1 MAHDF
6 IKIMS
11 IEPRKTTGQ
20 TAIPPKIR
28 STTVNGN
35 GKENFYLKKK
45 DGKRRDEWKLS
56 QHNNRRK
63 YKPQSGF
70 ENISALNNVLC
81 DLSSFAGVEAPEKA
95 IRYVEGIVALL
106 LNLQDCK
113 SVQGFSSAVFL
124 YVRDFVDSSMTTV
137 VMNYIQELMSISSF
151 DKQSDGEPAWID
163 FIREAHTNW
172 SLIKGNKMFKQF
184 SKLLGILV
192 TLGLCEASS
201 LTFSVH
207 GFKMFDEKLL
217 DRHMTAYDLTDAI
230 FGTVTYF
237 AEGTYLC
244 FKTGSLKP
252 LLMNDFAVLEL
263 DEEYLRILCWWD
275 LVKNGNLERFEG
287 VSDSEFSRRLESLI
301 CQLRNITSSLTGF
314 DKKLVQD
321 KIAKCSLIKNDYI
334 ASKVSS
340 GVRRSPFSIELFGAS
355 SQGKTTFGDQLLDS
369 LLTSAD
375 LPVDKEYRAALN
387 AGDKF
392 FSNWTSDKLV
402 AILDDLCNEKS
413 DFVERPPTRAI
424 IDICNNQMYYA
435 PKAELEAKGKCF
447 VEPEIMMVTTNTK
460 NLDAGAYSKCPYS
473 IQRRMHLVMS
483 VHCKDEFQ
491 RHSRNGRPCGL
502 DSRKVREH
510 YTKDGVFSP
519 EPIDNDVWTITIE
532 QAVAPED
539 QKSYG
544 FYEPFV
550 WRGKEMIHVTPA
562 TAIACAIEV
571 MHEHRTN
578 QFSLMD
584 AMRIRN
590 KCMEKCSHPGCIHM
604 KGYCPDHQEFD
615 KQFGIATVIA
625 ARTIKRKFFNRFRRD
640 RENLLDKVE
649 NVATDFLYKKTN
661 EFLDRWDWICLVP
674 EEYLDNKYFL
684 DFVYW
689 YYKEDIVKRSLRF
702 KWSSLTGVLLLCWIS
717 LPVGFTAMIIL
728 WLFGFMMNT
737 SRTKCE
743 LVKELKDR
751 NDSLPL
757 IIRNSR
763 DKYAK
768 AVCYGS
774 AALAGLYLM
783 SRVYRAWKK
792 AQPTQS
798 ALEPRNQQE
807 IAERDAAP
815 NVWASVQKRT
825 LPTAVQSGSISGS
838 VLAELVSRNMRYAR
852 VFVRDNRVLM
862 ANVCFLKSNLLV
874 IPDHYFEEDTLRLT
888 CFKENPEA
896 GGGKFDTRLCKSS
909 SYLVPGTDLRVCY
922 SPSGGSYRDLT
933 KFFPNGSLVD
943 HPFLLQWRS
952 KDGSMIDAQGY
963 AIAKKTSNGTCL
975 FDGGEYAKLSINT
988 FNGMCG
994 AVVVSDTK
1002 TGVITGFHLGGIDG
1016 KPQGCFGCLT
1026 KQQLEVAYE
1035 HLRSCEGVLLTGTA
1049 EQFTPQVLGKDIV
1062 LSTPLHPK
1070 SPMNYLPPDSQFEY
1084 YGSCPGQVSSYS
1096 DVKCTPIS
1104 EHVSDICAVENIWGA
1119 PKMKPEWFGWQTCL
1133 ANASLAGKAFPHDLL
1148 VKSIVDYKRPL
1159 LKLIKSSEWNIKP
1172 LSNHDNLNGIPG
1184 CRFIDAIN
1192 LSTSIGYPLTGPKTN
1207 FVENIDPDENGVL
1220 HRKFTDVIQNEIN
1233 RVEACY
1239 RRGERAFTIAKAC
1252 KKDEILPIAKEKCR
1266 IFYGNPIALT
1276 FLVRKYFLPVLRFL
1290 QMNPLVS
1297 ECAVGIN
1304 CHGPEWD
1311 EFYNHAIS
1319 YGKER
1324 LFGGDYGKYD
1334 QKLPSQLLIAALRIL
1349 IDLAREK
1356 DYAEDDLK
1364 VMETMAGDLVFSLI
1378 AFNGDLV
1385 GLQEGTHI
1393 SGNSLTVILNGI
1405 CGSLNLRNYFYSKYP
1420 ASVNFRDAAHM
1431 MTYGDDNIG
1440 SVHPDYPDF
1449 NIKGCSEFLATY
1461 GQIYTMPDKESEL
1474 REYLEPG
1481 EFEFLKR
1488 FSVYH
1493 PKLDRHIGALLD
1505 KSVFKSLHC
1514 YMRGKGNPNSPNE
1527 ACALNID
1534 TALREWFNH
1543 GEDVYEM
1550 RRKQMTEVAR
1560 RADIAHMC
1568 TLLDETYDD
1577 RVANWE
1583 YTYTD
1588 IEKPDDV
1595 VVDFSTQ
1602 SGSEATVSTVD
1613 DAVMEQI
1620 PMNLIGHNVPVIQ
1633 LNIGEIDLL
1642 FEALYNGRRVF
1653 VLVETKDGHGQR
1665 AKGRKQVKKYCEVL
1679 QILQPDAVIL
1689 GILVAGSGWHNVYM
1703 THNYRSTWLHF
1714 LNQDEDKWGPFK
1726 ACICRALATY
1736 V

>member
-1 MAHDF
+1 
-6 IKIMS
+6 
-11 IEPRKTTGQ
+11 
-20 TAIPPKIR
+20 
-28 STTVNGN
+28 
-35 GKENFYLKKK
+35 
-45 DGKRRDEWKLS
+45 
-56 QHNNRRK
+56 
-63 YKPQSGF
+63 
-70 ENISALNNVLC
+70 
-81 DLSSFAGVEAPEKA
+81 
-95 IRYVEGIVALL
+95 
-106 LNLQDCK
+106 
-113 SVQGFSSAVFL
+113 
-124 YVRDFVDSSMTTV
+124 
-137 VMNYIQELMSISSF
+137 
-151 DKQSDGEPAWID
+151 
-163 FIREAHTNW
+163 
-172 SLIKGNKMFKQF
+172 
-184 SKLLGILV
+184 
-192 TLGLCEASS
+192 
-201 LTFSVH
+201 
-207 GFKMFDEKLL
+207 
-217 DRHMTAYDLTDAI
+217 
-230 FGTVTYF
+230 
-237 AEGTYLC
+237 
-244 FKTGSLKP
+244 
-252 LLMNDFAVLEL
+252 
-263 DEEYLRILCWWD
+263 
-275 LVKNGNLERFEG
+275 
-287 VSDSEFSRRLESLI
+287 
-301 CQLRNITSSLTGF
+301 
-314 DKKLVQD
+314 
-321 KIAKCSLIKNDYI
+321 
-334 ASKVSS
+334 
-340 GVRRSPFSIELFGAS
+340 
-355 SQGKTTFGDQLLDS
+355 
-369 LLTSAD
+369 
-375 LPVDKEYRAALN
+375 
-387 AGDKF
+387 
-392 FSNWTSDKLV
+392 
-402 AILDDLCNEKS
+402 
-413 DFVERPPTRAI
+413 
-424 IDICNNQMYYA
+424 
-435 PKAELEAKGKCF
+435 
-447 VEPEIMMVTTNTK
+447 
-460 NLDAGAYSKCPYS
+460 
-473 IQRRMHLVMS
+473 
-483 VHCKDEFQ
+483 
-491 RHSRNGRPCGL
+491 
-502 DSRKVREH
+502 
-510 YTKDGVFSP
+510 
-519 EPIDNDVWTITIE
+519 
-532 QAVAPED
+532 
-539 QKSYG
+539 
-544 FYEPFV
+544 
-550 WRGKEMIHVTPA
+550 
-562 TAIACAIEV
+562 
-571 MHEHRTN
+571 
-578 QFSLMD
+578 
-584 AMRIRN
+584 
-590 KCMEKCSHPGCIHM
+590 
-604 KGYCPDHQEFD
+604 
-615 KQFGIATVIA
+615 
-625 ARTIKRKFFNRFRRD
+625 
-640 RENLLDKVE
+640 
-649 NVATDFLYKKTN
+649 
-661 EFLDRWDWICLVP
+661 
-674 EEYLDNKYFL
+674 
-684 DFVYW
+684 
-689 YYKEDIVKRSLRF
+689 
-702 KWSSLTGVLLLCWIS
+702 
-717 LPVGFTAMIIL
+717 
-728 WLFGFMMNT
+728 
-737 SRTKCE
+737 
-743 LVKELKDR
+743 
-751 NDSLPL
+751 
-757 IIRNSR
+757 
-763 DKYAK
+763 
-768 AVCYGS
+768 
-774 AALAGLYLM
+774 
-783 SRVYRAWKK
+783 
-792 AQPTQS
+792 
-798 ALEPRNQQE
+798 
-807 IAERDAAP
+807 
-815 NVWASVQKRT
+815 
-825 LPTAVQSGSISGS
+825 
-838 VLAELVSRNMRYAR
+838 
-852 VFVRDNRVLM
+852 
-862 ANVCFLKSNLLV
+862 
-874 IPDHYFEEDTLRLT
+874 
-888 CFKENPEA
+888 
-896 GGGKFDTRLCKSS
+896 
-909 SYLVPGTDLRVCY
+909 
-922 SPSGGSYRDLT
+922 
-933 KFFPNGSLVD
+933 
-943 HPFLLQWRS
+943 
-952 KDGSMIDAQGY
+952 
-963 AIAKKTSNGTCL
+963 
-975 FDGGEYAKLSINT
+975 
-988 FNGMCG
+988 
-994 AVVVSDTK
+994 
-1002 TGVITGFHLGGIDG
+1002 
-1016 KPQGCFGCLT
+1016 
-1026 KQQLEVAYE
+1026 
-1035 HLRSCEGVLLTGTA
+1035 
-1049 EQFTPQVLGKDIV
+1049 
-1062 LSTPLHPK
+1062 
-1070 SPMNYLPPDSQFEY
+1070 
-1084 YGSCPGQVSSYS
+1084 
-1096 DVKCTPIS
+1096 
-1104 EHVSDICAVENIWGA
+1104 
-1119 PKMKPEWFGWQTCL
+1119 MKPEWFGWQTCL

-1148 VKSIVDYKRPL
+1148 VKSIMDYKRPL
-1159 LKLIKSSEWNIKP
+1159 LQLIRSNEWNIKP

-1220 HRKFTDVIQNEIN
+1220 HRKFTDVIQNEID

-1311 EFYNHAIS
+1311 EFYTHAIS

-1714 LNQDEDKWGPFK
+1714 LNENEEKWGPFK